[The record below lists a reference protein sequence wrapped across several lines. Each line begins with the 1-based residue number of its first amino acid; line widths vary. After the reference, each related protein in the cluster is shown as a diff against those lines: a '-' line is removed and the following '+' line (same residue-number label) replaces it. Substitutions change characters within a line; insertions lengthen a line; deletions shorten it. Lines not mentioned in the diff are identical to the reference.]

1 MTYQTHRLIWQGI
14 EIEARYDPQ
23 YCESIVAHLE
33 IQAIKPERTRL
44 PVTETGYRSHF
55 HNIGMIERD
64 YGGDVIACVED
75 WLDEASKDK
84 SWQDYVEASR
94 QGSLF

>member
-1 MTYQTHRLIWQGI
+1 MSYQTHKMTWQGI

-33 IQAIKPERTRL
+33 IQSVNPERARL
-44 PVTETGYRSHF
+44 PMTETGYRSHF
-55 HNIGMIERD
+55 HGIGTIERD
-64 YGGDVIACVED
+64 YAGDVIACVED
-75 WLDEASKDK
+75 WLEKEAQSKDWK
-84 SWQDYVEASR
+84 TYVEASR